1 MKFTNALSI
10 FTAPFPLPFMGED
23 AGEAWTCKQY
33 LVMISVRPKGVA
45 VDEDITPS
53 FRFQYAA
60 HVYDPEV
67 SISRPILAY
76 TVEQICFSET
86 TAKKYLDPK
95 KKDFLKSE
103 DHYFCPFFFTM
114 YHPNGHTNFDG
125 IAMPDAEFSDEDK
138 ANFRVMVFKDLCLR
152 LSLDSEYHF
161 KLKGSDADFCRLIN
175 VLAH

>member
-1 MKFTNALSI
+1 MTVLLLHIVHITVGKTYSMKRKVLNKIHKCAIHFHCAVPTSVYGRGCRGSVDLQTI
-10 FTAPFPLPFMGED
+10 
-23 AGEAWTCKQY
+23 

-95 KKDFLKSE
+95 KKDFLKVKIIILVHSFLQCITRM
-103 DHYFCPFFFTM
+103 DIRTL
-114 YHPNGHTNFDG
+114 T
-125 IAMPDAEFSDEDK
+125 A
-138 ANFRVMVFKDLCLR
+138 LQCLMQSF
-152 LSLDSEYHF
+152 LMKTKQILGKWYSKIS
-161 KLKGSDADFCRLIN
+161 
-175 VLAH
+175 V

>member
-10 FTAPFPLPFMGED
+10 FTAPFPLSFMGED
-23 AGEAWTCKQY
+23 AGKAWNCKQY

-86 TAKKYLDPK
+86 TAKKYLGPK
-95 KKDFLKSE
+95 KKDFFKSE
-103 DHYFCPFFFTM
+103 DHYLGPFFLRCIIRMDIRTLV
-114 YHPNGHTNFDG
+114 
-125 IAMPDAEFSDEDK
+125 A
-138 ANFRVMVFKDLCLR
+138 LQCLMQSF
-152 LSLDSEYHF
+152 LMKTKQLLGKWYSKIS
-161 KLKGSDADFCRLIN
+161 
-175 VLAH
+175 V

>member
-53 FRFQYAA
+53 FRFQCAA
-60 HVYDPEV
+60 HVYAPEV

-86 TAKKYLDPK
+86 TAKKYLGPK
-95 KKDFLKSE
+95 KKDIFKSE
-103 DHYFCPFFFTM
+103 DHYLGPFFFTM
-114 YHPNGHTNFDG
+114 YHPNGHTNFGG

-138 ANFRVMVFKDLCLR
+138 ATFREMVFKDLCLR
-152 LSLDSEYHF
+152 LGLDSEYHF

>member
-86 TAKKYLDPK
+86 TAEKYLGPK
-95 KKDFLKSE
+95 KKDFFKSE
-103 DHYFCPFFFTM
+103 DHYFGLFFFTM
-114 YHPNGHTNFDG
+114 YHSNGHTNFG
-125 IAMPDAEFSDEDK
+125 GVAMPDAEFSDEDK
-138 ANFRVMVFKDLCLR
+138 ANFREIVF
-152 LSLDSEYHF
+152 
-161 KLKGSDADFCRLIN
+161 
-175 VLAH
+175 